1 MDLPGYLALGV
12 LLLISRLVLFGRW
25 RRYEMGHRTTAA
37 VWAAT
42 TPLILVV
49 LFAIR
54 GIDSLGKVVLLVVL
68 AGLTFAA
75 SYAIAL
81 YFLRVFG
88 GEMDPKTSS
97 GYRHRP

>member
-1 MDLPGYLALGV
+1 VAPRAALSRCLRASDLPGGLALGV
-12 LLLISRLVLFGRW
+12 LLLIPPLVLFGRS

-42 TPLILVV
+42 TPLVLVV

-54 GIDSLGKVVLLVVL
+54 GIDSLGEVVLLVVL

-75 SYAIAL
+75 SYAIEL

-88 GEMDPKTSS
+88 
-97 GYRHRP
+97 